1 MSSFIFFSFPIL
13 VNKKAKQVFSVC
25 PFWHEAYVSDHVQ
38 EALCPWPRYC
48 ISVSNQ
54 QRKYTENKETSFY
67 IAHKGPV
74 ECSFFGIR
82 KLVRVLMQMLYK
94 YLIIMCNNSLISR

>member
-1 MSSFIFFSFPIL
+1 MSSFIFFFFPIL

-38 EALCPWPRYC
+38 EALCSWPRYG

-54 QRKYTENKETSFY
+54 QRKYTENKEISFY
-67 IAHKGPV
+67 FAHKGPV
-74 ECSFFGIR
+74 EYSF
-82 KLVRVLMQMLYK
+82 LA
-94 YLIIMCNNSLISR
+94 